1 LLRIAEQFH
10 ASDLGRQRQ
19 GNEDNYFV
27 RAPLFVV
34 ADGMGGAQAGEV
46 ASEMAVESFDAGL
59 GNGSPAEGLV
69 RVIQEANRRIHD
81 RSRSDEQAA
90 GMGTTCT
97 AAYVG
102 EDEVTIAHVGD
113 SRAYLWRDGELT
125 RLTRDHSLVG
135 ELVARGKLTEE
146 QAEAHPQ
153 RSVITRALGP
163 EREVQVDV
171 ETFAARD
178 GDIYLLCSDGL
189 TSMIHE
195 HGVQPVLERTGRDLD
210 RTGRELI
217 AAANEAGGRDNITVI
232 LFRLEE
238 VGGGGAVADDGQTTI
253 SHAAVEDEGEYEDF
267 QGDAAPGSRQGTSRP
282 YAHTRVRDEQTL
294 RSDDV
299 AGAVRA
305 ADEQEAAY
313 RASGTVALS
322 AIEPRARAEPD
333 SQPTSPA
340 DTGEA
345 PKRTVA
351 LPNGGPPSETRREKK
366 RRFRVPGAVV
376 VVVVLLA
383 MVLGGFWLASQAV
396 YFVGTD
402 PERGNAVTIYR
413 GLPVDLPLGLEL
425 YSRYQASGV
434 TLQSIPASRRQ
445 TFTDHK
451 LRSKDDA
458 ENLVIQLERGQ
469 LES

>member
-1 LLRIAEQFH
+1 MLRISEQFH

-46 ASEMAVESFDAGL
+46 ASEMAVNSFDAGL
-59 GNGSPAEGLV
+59 GNGSPADGLV
-69 RVIQEANRRIHD
+69 RVIQDANRKIHD

-102 EDEVTIAHVGD
+102 ESEVTIAHVGD

-171 ETFAARD
+171 ESFAARG
-178 GDIYLLCSDGL
+178 GDVYLLCSDGL

-195 HGVQPVLERTGRDLD
+195 PGVRPVMERMAELD

-238 VGGGGAVADDGQTTI
+238 VGGGGEDAGAAPTTAQRADDQETGPYDTF
-253 SHAAVEDEGEYEDF
+253 EGE
-267 QGDAAPGSRQGTSRP
+267 AVPGPRQGASRP
-282 YAHTRVRDEQTL
+282 YAHTRVRDEETMHAG
-294 RSDDV
+294 DV
-299 AGAVRA
+299 ANAVRA
-305 ADEQEAAY
+305 GDETEAEY

-322 AIEPRARAEPD
+322 AIQPRARAEPE
-333 SQPTSPA
+333 A
-340 DTGEA
+340 A
-345 PKRTVA
+345 PKRTA
-351 LPNGGPPSETRREKK
+351 PLPDDRPPGGDRKEGKK
-366 RRFRVPGAVV
+366 RRFRIPAGVVIAVI
-376 VVVVLLA
+376 LLA
-383 MVLGGFWLASQAV
+383 MVLGGFWLATQAV

-402 PERGNAVTIYR
+402 PDRGDTVTIYR
-413 GLPVDLPLGLEL
+413 GLPVDLPLGIEL
-425 YSRYQASGV
+425 YTRYQGSGV
-434 TLQSIPASRRQ
+434 TLQSVPAARRK

-469 LES
+469 LDS